1 MSQEH
6 VERTPAVHQGT
17 IRSGALMKS
26 HQVVVVS
33 LSDPTINAIRNTYKC
48 GL

>member
-33 LSDPTINAIRNTYKC
+33 PVRSHNKC
-48 GL
+48 NLKYG